1 MDNTKQNILINNCL
15 KGDRTAQKELFDN
28 YKDAMFTVCLRITGN
43 SDDAADAL
51 QDGFIT
57 VFQSLK
63 SFRGDSKIGA
73 WIKTIIIRSA
83 IKKLRKIHFESVSN
97 LPDEP
102 YSIES
107 ELSGEDLHNAI
118 LKLDKGFRTVF
129 LLYEVEGYSH
139 KEISEILKITEGT
152 SKSQLHYAKKKLQ
165 LIIKKLYHY
174 ER

>member
-1 MDNTKQNILINNCL
+1 MDNNEQNILINNCL
-15 KGDRTAQKELFDN
+15 KGDRVAQKKLFDN
-28 YKDAMFTVCLRITGN
+28 YKDAMFTICLRITGD

-51 QDGFIT
+51 QDGFIA
-57 VFQSLK
+57 VFQSLN

-73 WIKTIIIRSA
+73 WIKTIIIRTA
-83 IKKLRKIHFESVSN
+83 IKRLRKIHFESASEIS
-97 LPDEP
+97 DEP
-102 YSIES
+102 ALFES
-107 ELSGEDLHNAI
+107 DLSGQDLHNAI
-118 LKLDKGFRTVF
+118 LRLDKGFRTVF

-139 KEISEILKITEGT
+139 KEISKILKITEGT